1 MSFPNQHLAIPMGSR
16 ARVQEKESLA
26 EAKAHFIVEGE
37 NKTKQ
42 LMENINIPMIYPMIL
57 W

>member
-1 MSFPNQHLAIPMGSR
+1 MSFSNQHLAIPMGSQ

-57 W
+57 